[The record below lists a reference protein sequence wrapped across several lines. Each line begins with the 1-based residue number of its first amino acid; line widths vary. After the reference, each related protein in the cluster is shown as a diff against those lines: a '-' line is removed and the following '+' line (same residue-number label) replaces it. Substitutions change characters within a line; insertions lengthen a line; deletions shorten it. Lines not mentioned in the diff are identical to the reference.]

1 MSMKKVAGIT
11 ALFTAMA
18 FVNSA
23 NDLTIIGDNNV
34 CYAKVVRRV
43 TRNVVIQKKSQPA
56 DNAQSTPKFGTSY
69 TETEPS
75 HREIGDTP
83 DSDFE
88 VWKEKQENTKLKE
101 NKDLKIDVVPVDGID
116 YRLGETTVQIEQY
129 MKANPRSGF
138 SVVTALNNY
147 GKYNEYLNNS
157 YKTYVFKTKNFNAPI
172 VEPITVDG
180 NLIIEESMYI
190 ALQSENYEL
199 TVNGNLIICGNGSI
213 KCCMEKAN
221 ATGLNTVR
229 VEGNIIF
236 DGNTHKM
243 SFTEQSY
250 GFTMP
255 ANYARSTQKLNF
267 SSSGT
272 WYAVN
277 GKSDD
282 YYNLKQVSKTQTKY
296 LTDVPKPEVPS
307 VFDKKGN
314 GDVNGDGVVNDADV
328 ELLRK
333 YLTDIV
339 GDSAIN
345 KKNADLNGDG
355 KVTLTDLSQLKTMV
369 EESKIKSP
377 LIELT
382 DAEINTKYSQYKKY
396 LTQAKTYYVQGTD
409 WTSLIDSNGSIVI
422 DGNVILD
429 KQLKSIDRL
438 ANKIE
443 IQGSLIFIKNAG
455 GRLTVTNGSGWNY
468 LHKILGNLYYNPDK
482 NVINDSYRGPN
493 LYVDVYGD
501 IYVMSNPYS
510 RLSERKKYGDESLII
525 RYKGDRVR
533 RNVYFAPDAYMHI
546 SGING
551 PQYIN
556 FLSNMQCSDS
566 YTSIY
571 YWDDI
576 VWGNYYSDDRYF
588 KNEDNQYI
596 KIIFTK
602 FIENDFSRIDGVQAN
617 LISSKYKGRISA
629 LTTLLLQDE
638 SSAIEKLPFLKVE
651 RANNNKKVSVVDIN
665 GKELYYVK
673 ISQNANTSWKGY
685 FGIAGK
691 EYQFD
696 ILMINGY
703 RNFKEKLAAILKNPS
718 ISPKENSG
726 YSAIIRS
733 IFECGVDYGLTTFG
747 SYGSFVFKNKVIVN
761 KYGEKYSVYPMTE
774 CLNIASPYVNYIYMK
789 GQRPYDYGIKSPE
802 PNPSQDT
809 ILSPEDL
816 QAKLEAQENDLHEII
831 VNAIGNE
838 YVNKQSTYEM
848 EGLEELKK
856 NINLTNNVK
865 LDDDIYMAFLEPL
878 KKKIS
883 DTIIKKYDSKV
894 GINFVSDIS
903 NMLYTGLEKV
913 KDRKV
918 TSGGKVYTL
927 KYDMSWSVHGILV
940 ASATLYDYKN
950 SEVTHMTL
958 TNLDTEEGAK
968 NLAQYATGL
977 AILNKEVEEKA
988 VYEVMKE
995 VFKDIIKDS
1004 KTATKIAKTLK
1015 FGQELTSAMLQDEA
1029 AKKFAADR
1037 GGAVQELINN
1047 KGQGWIINTAR
1058 NCVRGIV
1065 EKYVPNGKNIVKAVD
1080 QIDKINKTITK
1091 YSNIYKTYN
1100 SYNSKTSADELKKA
1114 ELEFNSYSEALS
1126 KIFSA
1131 IR

>member
-11 ALFTAMA
+11 ALVTAMA

-23 NDLTIIGDNNV
+23 NDLTIVGDNNV

-69 TETEPS
+69 TETEPA

-101 NKDLKIDVVPVDGID
+101 NEDLKIDVIPVDGID

-138 SVVTALNNY
+138 SVVTALNDY
-147 GKYNEYLNNS
+147 EKYNEYLNNN
-157 YKTYVFKTKNFNAPI
+157 YKTYAFKSENFNTPI
-172 VEPITVDG
+172 VEPIAVDG

-190 ALQSENYEL
+190 ALQSDNYEL
-199 TVNGNLIICGNGSI
+199 TVKGNLIICGNGSI

-229 VEGNIIF
+229 VEGNIVF

-243 SFTEQSY
+243 SFAEQSY

-267 SSSGT
+267 SSAGT
-272 WYAVN
+272 WYAMN

-296 LTDVPKPEVPS
+296 LTDVPKPDVPS

-345 KKNADLNGDG
+345 KTNSDINGDG
-355 KVTLTDLSQLKTMV
+355 KVTLTDLSQLKTMI
-369 EESKIKSP
+369 EESKVKSP

-382 DAEINTKYSQYKKY
+382 DAEINAKYSQYKKY
-396 LTQAKTYYVQGTD
+396 LTHHKTYYIQNTD
-409 WTSLIDSNGSIVI
+409 LTGLSNSCGEIRI
-422 DGNVILD
+422 LGNLILD
-429 KQLKSIDRL
+429 KQLKRLNTSNYAINIEGSLVFLGKAAANGIANIYGTFCYSPEKVSISNDYIGPNLDVNVYGDVYINSNPYNKLADRDKYGVE
-438 ANKIE
+438 KIE
-443 IQGSLIFIKNAG
+443 IKRNDTLSYGIYFAPNAYMELEDLSCIKNAFIPYSIN
-455 GRLTVTNGSGWNY
+455 RPINASP
-468 LHKILGNLYYNPDK
+468 LYFYDSSMT
-482 NVINDSYRGPN
+482 DSYVSGEN
-493 LYVDVYGD
+493 LFRDGD
-501 IYVMSNPYS
+501 LKYISIKYNDFP
-510 RLSERKKYGDESLII
+510 KYG
-525 RYKGDRVR
+525 
-533 RNVYFAPDAYMHI
+533 FMH
-546 SGING
+546 G
-551 PQYIN
+551 YRDY
-556 FLSNMQCSDS
+556 LL
-566 YTSIY
+566 
-571 YWDDI
+571 
-576 VWGNYYSDDRYF
+576 
-588 KNEDNQYI
+588 E
-596 KIIFTK
+596 
-602 FIENDFSRIDGVQAN
+602 
-617 LISSKYKGRISA
+617 SKYKGRIKA
-629 LTTLLLQDE
+629 IVALLLNNNT
-638 SSAIEKLPFLKVE
+638 SRLEKLPFIKIE
-651 RANNNKKVSVVDIN
+651 RAGTYRQATIYDSDGGIHF
-665 GKELYYVK
+665 YVK
-673 ISQNANTSWKGY
+673 INKNNGVY
-685 FGIAGK
+685 RGVFNHYGK
-691 EYQFD
+691 EYSFD
-696 ILMINGY
+696 VILSNEYSDFSKRLSDALNGASD
-703 RNFKEKLAAILKNPS
+703 NLGAK
-718 ISPKENSG
+718 SG
-726 YSAIIRS
+726 YKAIIRS
-733 IFECGVDYGLTTFG
+733 VFESGFDYYLYEHG
-747 SYGSFVFKNKVIVN
+747 SSREFACQKRTSVN
-761 KYGEKYSVYPMTE
+761 NYGEKYYTYPIVD
-774 CLNIASPYVNYIYMK
+774 CLNIAGPYVDFIFMK

-809 ILSPEDL
+809 VLSPEEL
-816 QAKLEAQENDLHEII
+816 QAKLEAQEKDLYEII

-856 NINLTNNVK
+856 NIKLTNNVK
-865 LDDDIYMAFLEPL
+865 LDDDMYMAFLEPL
-878 KKKIS
+878 KNKIS

-894 GINFVSDIS
+894 GINFVFDIS

-977 AILNKEVEEKA
+977 AILNKDVEENA
-988 VYEVMKE
+988 TYEVMKE
-995 VFKDIIKDS
+995 VFKEITNDR
-1004 KTATKIAKTLK
+1004 KTASKLAKTLK
-1015 FGQELTSAMLQDEA
+1015 FGQEITNAMLTDEA
-1029 AKKFAADR
+1029 AKNFAEDR
-1037 GGAVQELINN
+1037 GGELKDLIDK
-1047 KGQGWIINTAR
+1047 KGQGFLINTAR

-1114 ELEFNSYSEALS
+1114 ELEFNSYSEVLS

>member
-1 MSMKKVAGIT
+1 MSIKRAAGIT
-11 ALFTAMA
+11 ALITAMA

-23 NDLTIIGDNNV
+23 NDLTIVGDNNV

-43 TRNVVIQKKSQPA
+43 TRNVVIQKKPQLA
-56 DNAQSTPKFGTSY
+56 DNAQSTPKFDTSY

-75 HREIGDTP
+75 HTETGDTP
-83 DSDFE
+83 ESETVRVDKTTD
-88 VWKEKQENTKLKE
+88 NNNLKK
-101 NKDLKIDVVPVDGID
+101 NQDLSLVTVPANGVDD
-116 YRLGETTVQIEQY
+116 RLGDTTVQIEQY
-129 MKANPRSGF
+129 MKANPQSGF
-138 SVVTALNNY
+138 SVISALTDYDQY
-147 GKYNEYLNNS
+147 GEYLNNN
-157 YKTYVFKTKNFNAPI
+157 YKTYVFKTNNFNAPI
-172 VEPITVDG
+172 TEPITVNG

-190 ALQSENYEL
+190 ALQSDRYEL
-199 TVNGNLIICGNGSI
+199 TVKGNLIICGNGSV
-213 KCCMEKAN
+213 KCCMGKAN
-221 ATGLNTVR
+221 ATGLNTVY
-229 VEGNIIF
+229 VEGNIVF

-243 SFTEQSY
+243 SFAEQSY
-250 GFTMP
+250 GFAMP

-267 SSSGT
+267 ASSGT

-296 LTDVPKPEVPS
+296 LTDVPKPDVPS

-328 ELLRK
+328 ELVRK

-339 GDSAIN
+339 GENAID

-369 EESKIKSP
+369 EESKVKSP

-382 DAEINTKYSQYKKY
+382 DAEINAKYSQYKKY
-396 LTQAKTYYVQGTD
+396 LTHHKTYYIQNTD
-409 WTSLIDSNGSIVI
+409 LTGLSNSCGEIRI
-422 DGNVILD
+422 PGNLILD
-429 KQLKSIDRL
+429 KQLKRLNTSNYAINIEGSLVFLGKAAANGIANIYGTFCYSPEKVSISNDYIGPNLDANVYGDVYINSNPYNRL
-438 ANKIE
+438 ADRDKYGVEKIE
-443 IQGSLIFIKNAG
+443 IRRNDTLGYGIYFAPNAYMELEDLSCIKNAF
-455 GRLTVTNGSGWNY
+455 
-468 LHKILGNLYYNPDK
+468 I
-482 NVINDSYRGPN
+482 
-493 LYVDVYGD
+493 
-501 IYVMSNPYS
+501 PYS
-510 RLSERKKYGDESLII
+510 INRPINASPLYFYDSSMTDNYVSGENLFRDSDLKYISIKYNDFPKYG
-525 RYKGDRVR
+525 
-533 RNVYFAPDAYMHI
+533 FMH
-546 SGING
+546 G
-551 PQYIN
+551 Y
-556 FLSNMQCSDS
+556 
-566 YTSIY
+566 
-571 YWDDI
+571 
-576 VWGNYYSDDRYF
+576 R
-588 KNEDNQYI
+588 DNLL
-596 KIIFTK
+596 
-602 FIENDFSRIDGVQAN
+602 E
-617 LISSKYKGRISA
+617 SKYKGRIKA
-629 LTTLLLQDE
+629 IVALLLNNNT
-638 SSAIEKLPFLKVE
+638 SRLEKLPFIKIE
-651 RANNNKKVSVVDIN
+651 RAGIYRQATIYDSDGEIHF
-665 GKELYYVK
+665 YVK
-673 ISQNANTSWKGY
+673 INKNNGVY
-685 FGIAGK
+685 RGVFNHYGK
-691 EYQFD
+691 EYSFD
-696 ILMINGY
+696 VILSNGY
-703 RNFKEKLAAILKNPS
+703 SDFSKRLSDALNGASDNLGAK
-718 ISPKENSG
+718 SG
-726 YSAIIRS
+726 YKAIIRS
-733 IFECGVDYGLTTFG
+733 VFESGFDYYLYTHG
-747 SYGSFVFKNKVIVN
+747 SSRGFACQARTSVN
-761 KYGEKYSVYPMTE
+761 NYGEKYYTYPIVD
-774 CLNIASPYVNYIYMK
+774 CLNIAGPYVDFIFMK

-816 QAKLEAQENDLHEII
+816 QAKLEAQEKDLYEII

-894 GINFVSDIS
+894 GINFVFDIS

-927 KYDMSWSVHGILV
+927 KYDMSWSVNGILA

-1100 SYNSKTSADELKKA
+1100 SYNSKTPADELKKA
-1114 ELEFNSYSEALS
+1114 ELEFNSYSDALS

>member
-1 MSMKKVAGIT
+1 MSIKKVAGIT
-11 ALFTAMA
+11 ALITAMA

-23 NDLTIIGDNNV
+23 NDLTIVGDNNV

-43 TRNVVIQKKSQPA
+43 TRNVVIQKKPQLA
-56 DNAQSTPKFGTSY
+56 DNAQSTPKFDTSY

-75 HREIGDTP
+75 HTEKGDTP
-83 DSDFE
+83 DSETVRVD
-88 VWKEKQENTKLKE
+88 KITDNKNLKK
-101 NKDLKIDVVPVDGID
+101 NQDLSLVTVPANGVDN
-116 YRLGETTVQIEQY
+116 RLGDTTVQIEQY
-129 MKANPRSGF
+129 MKANPQSGF
-138 SVVTALNNY
+138 NVISALTDYDQY
-147 GKYNEYLNNS
+147 GEYLNNN
-157 YKTYVFKTKNFNAPI
+157 YKTYVFKINNFNAPI
-172 VEPITVDG
+172 TEPITVNG
-180 NLIIEESMYI
+180 NLIIEEGMYI
-190 ALQSENYEL
+190 ALQSDSYEL
-199 TVNGNLIICGNGSI
+199 TVNGNLIIRGNGSI

-221 ATGLNTVR
+221 ATGLNTVQ
-229 VEGNIIF
+229 VNGNIIF

-243 SFTEQSY
+243 SFAEQSY
-250 GFTMP
+250 GFAMP

-267 SSSGT
+267 ASSGT

-296 LTDVPKPEVPS
+296 LTDVPKPDVPS

-339 GDSAIN
+339 GENAID

-369 EESKIKSP
+369 EESKVKSP
-377 LIELT
+377 LIILT
-382 DAEINTKYSQYKKY
+382 NEEINTKYSQYKKY
-396 LTQAKTYYVQGTD
+396 LMKSKTYYVQGTD
-409 WTSLIDSNGSIVI
+409 WTNLIDSNGGIVI

-438 ANKIE
+438 VNKIE

-455 GRLTVTNGSGWNY
+455 GKLTVPDGKGGNY
-468 LHKILGNLYYNPDK
+468 IHTILGNLYYNPNK
-482 NVINDSYRGPN
+482 NVISESYSGSN
-493 LYVDVYGD
+493 FYIEAYGD
-501 IYVMSNPYS
+501 IYIMSNPYS
-510 RLSERKKYGDESLII
+510 SLSERKKYGEESLII
-525 RYKGDRVR
+525 RYKGDGVR
-533 RNVYFAPDAYMHI
+533 RNVYFAPDTYMTI
-546 SGING
+546 IGING

-556 FLSNMQCSDS
+556 FLSNIQCPDS
-566 YTSIY
+566 GYIG
-571 YWDDI
+571 YWNDI
-576 VWGNYYSDDRYF
+576 VWRNYYSDERYF
-588 KNEDNQYI
+588 RNEDNQYI
-596 KIIFTK
+596 KIIFNN
-602 FIENDFSRIDGVQAN
+602 FIDTDFSRIDGVPSN
-617 LISSKYKGRISA
+617 LLISKYKGRISA
-629 LTTLLLQDE
+629 LTTLLLQDG
-638 SSAIEKLPFLKVE
+638 SSAIEKLPFLKIE
-651 RANNNKKVSVVDIN
+651 RSNYRKASIIDAN
-665 GKELYYVK
+665 GKEHYYVK

-696 ILMINGY
+696 ILISNGY
-703 RNFKEKLAAILKNPS
+703 RDFKEKLATILKNPN
-718 ISPKENSG
+718 ISQKEDSG

-733 IFECGVDYGLTTFG
+733 IFESGFDYCLSTFG
-747 SYGSFVFKNKVIVN
+747 SYDSFAFRYNVVMNR
-761 KYGEKYSVYPMTE
+761 YGEKYRIYPMTE
-774 CLNIASPYVNYIYMK
+774 CLNIASPYVNHIFMK

-816 QAKLEAQENDLHEII
+816 QAKLEAHKKDLYEII

-838 YVNKQSTYEM
+838 YGNKQSTYEM

-856 NINLTNNVK
+856 NIKLTKNVK

-878 KKKIS
+878 KNKIS

-894 GINFVSDIS
+894 GINFVFDIS
-903 NMLYTGLEKV
+903 NILYTGLEKV

-950 SEVTHMTL
+950 SEVTKMTL

-977 AILNKEVEEKA
+977 AILNKEVEENA
-988 VYEVMKE
+988 IYEVMKE
-995 VFKDIIKDS
+995 VFKEITNDRNTAS
-1004 KTATKIAKTLK
+1004 KLTKTLK
-1015 FGQELTSAMLQDEA
+1015 FGQEITSAMLTDEA
-1029 AKKFAADR
+1029 AKNFAKDR
-1037 GGAVQELINN
+1037 GEALKELIDK
-1047 KGQGWIINTAR
+1047 KGQGHIFNTAR

-1100 SYNSKTSADELKKA
+1100 SYNSKTSADELKKM
-1114 ELEFNSYSEALS
+1114 ELELNSYSEALS
-1126 KIFSA
+1126 KILSA

>member
-1 MSMKKVAGIT
+1 MSIKKVAGIT
-11 ALFTAMA
+11 ALITAMA

-23 NDLTIIGDNNV
+23 NDLTIVGDNNV

-43 TRNVVIQKKSQPA
+43 TRNVVIQKKPQLA
-56 DNAQSTPKFGTSY
+56 DNAQSTPKFDTSY

-75 HREIGDTP
+75 HTEKGDTP
-83 DSDFE
+83 DSETVRVD
-88 VWKEKQENTKLKE
+88 KITDNKNLKK
-101 NKDLKIDVVPVDGID
+101 NQDLSLVTVPANGVDN
-116 YRLGETTVQIEQY
+116 RLGDTTVQIEQY
-129 MKANPRSGF
+129 MKANPQSGF
-138 SVVTALNNY
+138 NVISALTDYDQY
-147 GKYNEYLNNS
+147 GEYLNNN
-157 YKTYVFKTKNFNAPI
+157 YKTYVFKINNFNAPI
-172 VEPITVDG
+172 TEPITVNG
-180 NLIIEESMYI
+180 NLIIEEGMYI
-190 ALQSENYEL
+190 ALQSDSYEL
-199 TVNGNLIICGNGSI
+199 TVNGNLIIRGNGSI

-221 ATGLNTVR
+221 ATGLNTVQ
-229 VEGNIIF
+229 VNGNIIF

-243 SFTEQSY
+243 SFAEQSY
-250 GFTMP
+250 GFAMP

-267 SSSGT
+267 ASSGT

-296 LTDVPKPEVPS
+296 LTDVPKPDVPS

-339 GDSAIN
+339 GENAID

-369 EESKIKSP
+369 EESKVKSP
-377 LIELT
+377 LIILT
-382 DAEINTKYSQYKKY
+382 NEEINTKYSQYKKY
-396 LTQAKTYYVQGTD
+396 LMKSKTYYVQGTD
-409 WTSLIDSNGSIVI
+409 WTNLIDSNGGIVI

-438 ANKIE
+438 VNKIE

-455 GRLTVTNGSGWNY
+455 GKLTVPDGKGGNY
-468 LHKILGNLYYNPDK
+468 IHTILGNLYYNPNK
-482 NVINDSYRGPN
+482 NVISESYSGSN
-493 LYVDVYGD
+493 FYIEAYGD
-501 IYVMSNPYS
+501 IYIMSNPYS
-510 RLSERKKYGDESLII
+510 SLSERKKYGEESLII
-525 RYKGDRVR
+525 RYKGDGVR
-533 RNVYFAPDAYMHI
+533 RNVYFAPDTYMTI
-546 SGING
+546 IGING

-556 FLSNMQCSDS
+556 FLSNIQCPDS
-566 YTSIY
+566 GYIG
-571 YWDDI
+571 YWNDI
-576 VWGNYYSDDRYF
+576 VWRNYYSDKRYF
-588 KNEDNQYI
+588 RNEDNQYI
-596 KIIFTK
+596 KIIFNN
-602 FIENDFSRIDGVQAN
+602 FIDTDFSRIDGVPSN
-617 LISSKYKGRISA
+617 LLISKYKGRISA
-629 LTTLLLQDE
+629 LTTLLLQDG
-638 SSAIEKLPFLKVE
+638 SSAIEKLPFLKIE
-651 RANNNKKVSVVDIN
+651 RSNYRKASIIDAN
-665 GKELYYVK
+665 GKEHYYVK

-696 ILMINGY
+696 ILISNGY
-703 RNFKEKLAAILKNPS
+703 RDFKEKLATILKNPN
-718 ISPKENSG
+718 ISQKEDSG

-733 IFECGVDYGLTTFG
+733 IFESGFDYCLSTFG
-747 SYGSFVFKNKVIVN
+747 SYDSFAFRYNVVMNR
-761 KYGEKYSVYPMTE
+761 YGEKYRIYPMTE
-774 CLNIASPYVNYIYMK
+774 CLNIASPYVNHIFMK

-816 QAKLEAQENDLHEII
+816 QAKLEAHKKDLYEII

-838 YVNKQSTYEM
+838 YGNKQSTYEM

-856 NINLTNNVK
+856 NIKLTKNVK

-878 KKKIS
+878 KNKIS

-903 NMLYTGLEKV
+903 NILYTGLEKV

-950 SEVTHMTL
+950 SEVTKMTL

-977 AILNKEVEEKA
+977 AILNKEVEENA
-988 VYEVMKE
+988 IYEVMKE
-995 VFKDIIKDS
+995 VFKEITNDRNTAS
-1004 KTATKIAKTLK
+1004 KLTKTLK
-1015 FGQELTSAMLQDEA
+1015 FGQEITSAMLTDEA
-1029 AKKFAADR
+1029 AKNFAKDR
-1037 GGAVQELINN
+1037 GEALKELIDK
-1047 KGQGWIINTAR
+1047 KGQGHIFNTAR

-1100 SYNSKTSADELKKA
+1100 SYNSKTSADELKKM

-1126 KIFSA
+1126 KILSA

>member
-1 MSMKKVAGIT
+1 MKRVAGIT
-11 ALFTAMA
+11 ALITAMA

-23 NDLTIIGDNNV
+23 NDLTIVGDNNV

-43 TRNVVIQKKSQPA
+43 TRNVVIQKKPQLA
-56 DNAQSTPKFGTSY
+56 DNAQSTPKFDTSY
-69 TETEPS
+69 TETEPN
-75 HREIGDTP
+75 HTETCDIP
-83 DSDFE
+83 DSETVRVD
-88 VWKEKQENTKLKE
+88 KTTDNKNLKK
-101 NKDLKIDVVPVDGID
+101 NQDLSLVTVPANGVDN
-116 YRLGETTVQIEQY
+116 RLGDTTVQIEQY
-129 MKANPRSGF
+129 MKANPQSGF
-138 SVVTALNNY
+138 SVISALTDYDQY
-147 GKYNEYLNNS
+147 GEYLNNN
-157 YKTYVFKTKNFNAPI
+157 YKTYVFKTNNFNAPI
-172 VEPITVDG
+172 TEPITVNG
-180 NLIIEESMYI
+180 NLIIEEGMYI
-190 ALQSENYEL
+190 ALQSDSYEL
-199 TVNGNLIICGNGSI
+199 TVNGNLIIRGNGSI

-221 ATGLNTVR
+221 ATGLNTVQ
-229 VEGNIIF
+229 VKGNIIF

-243 SFTEQSY
+243 SFAEQSY
-250 GFTMP
+250 GFAMP

-267 SSSGT
+267 ASSGT

-296 LTDVPKPEVPS
+296 LTDVPKPDVPS

-314 GDVNGDGVVNDADV
+314 GDVNGDSVVNDADV
-328 ELLRK
+328 EMLRK

-339 GDSAIN
+339 GENAID

-369 EESKIKSP
+369 EESKVKSP
-377 LIELT
+377 LIILT
-382 DAEINTKYSQYKKY
+382 NEEINTKYSQYKKY
-396 LTQAKTYYVQGTD
+396 LTKSKTYYVQGTD
-409 WTSLIDSNGSIVI
+409 WTSLIDSNGGIVI

-455 GRLTVTNGSGWNY
+455 GRLTVPNGKGGNY
-468 LHKILGNLYYNPDK
+468 IHTILGNLYYNPNK
-482 NVINDSYRGPN
+482 NVISESYSGSN
-493 LYVDVYGD
+493 FYIEAYGD
-501 IYVMSNPYS
+501 IYIMSNPYS
-510 RLSERKKYGDESLII
+510 SLSERKKYGEESLII
-525 RYKGDRVR
+525 RYKGDGVR
-533 RNVYFAPDAYMHI
+533 RNVYFAPDTYMTI
-546 SGING
+546 IGING

-556 FLSNMQCSDS
+556 FLSNIQCPDS
-566 YTSIY
+566 GYIG
-571 YWDDI
+571 YWNDI
-576 VWGNYYSDDRYF
+576 VWRNYYSDERYF
-588 KNEDNQYI
+588 RNEDNQYI
-596 KIIFTK
+596 KIIFNN
-602 FIENDFSRIDGVQAN
+602 FIDTDFSRIDGVPSN
-617 LISSKYKGRISA
+617 LLISKYKGRISA
-629 LTTLLLQDE
+629 LTTLLLQDG
-638 SSAIEKLPFLKVE
+638 SSAIEKLPFLKIE
-651 RANNNKKVSVVDIN
+651 RSNYRKASIIDAN
-665 GKELYYVK
+665 GKEHYYVK

-696 ILMINGY
+696 ILISNGY
-703 RNFKEKLAAILKNPS
+703 RDFKEKLATILKNPN
-718 ISPKENSG
+718 ISQKEDSG

-733 IFECGVDYGLTTFG
+733 IFESGFDYCLSTFG
-747 SYGSFVFKNKVIVN
+747 SYDSFAFRYNVVMNR
-761 KYGEKYSVYPMTE
+761 YGEKYRIYPMTE
-774 CLNIASPYVNYIYMK
+774 CLNIASPYVNHIFMK

-809 ILSPEDL
+809 ILHPEDL
-816 QAKLEAQENDLHEII
+816 QAKLEAHEKDLYEII

-838 YVNKQSTYEM
+838 YGNKQSTYEM

-856 NINLTNNVK
+856 NIKLSRNVK

-878 KKKIS
+878 KNKIS

-903 NMLYTGLEKV
+903 NMLYTGLEKI

-950 SEVTHMTL
+950 SEVTKMIL

-968 NLAQYATGL
+968 NLAKYATGL
-977 AILNKEVEEKA
+977 AILNKEVEENA
-988 VYEVMKE
+988 TYEVMKE
-995 VFKDIIKDS
+995 VFKEITNDR
-1004 KTATKIAKTLK
+1004 KTASKLAKTLK
-1015 FGQELTSAMLQDEA
+1015 FGQEITNAMLTDEA
-1029 AKKFAADR
+1029 AKNFAEDR
-1037 GGAVQELINN
+1037 GGALKELIDK
-1047 KGQGWIINTAR
+1047 KGHNTAQ

-1091 YSNIYKTYN
+1091 YSNIYKNYN
-1100 SYNSKTSADELKKA
+1100 AYNSKTSADELKKM

-1126 KIFSA
+1126 KILSA

>member
-1 MSMKKVAGIT
+1 MSMKRVAGIT
-11 ALFTAMA
+11 ALITAMA

-23 NDLTIIGDNNV
+23 NDLTIVGDNNV

-43 TRNVVIQKKSQPA
+43 TRNVVIQKKPQLA
-56 DNAQSTPKFGTSY
+56 DNAQSTPKFDTSY
-69 TETEPS
+69 TETEPN
-75 HREIGDTP
+75 HTETCDIP
-83 DSDFE
+83 DSETVRVD
-88 VWKEKQENTKLKE
+88 KTTDNKNLKK
-101 NKDLKIDVVPVDGID
+101 NQDLSLVTVPANGVDN
-116 YRLGETTVQIEQY
+116 RLGDTTVQIEQY
-129 MKANPRSGF
+129 MKANPQSGF
-138 SVVTALNNY
+138 SVISALTDYDQY
-147 GKYNEYLNNS
+147 GEYLNNN
-157 YKTYVFKTKNFNAPI
+157 YKTYVFKTNNFNAPI
-172 VEPITVDG
+172 TEPITVNG
-180 NLIIEESMYI
+180 NLIIEEGMYI
-190 ALQSENYEL
+190 ALQSDSYEL
-199 TVNGNLIICGNGSI
+199 TVNGNLIIRGNGSI

-221 ATGLNTVR
+221 ATGLNTVQ
-229 VEGNIIF
+229 VKGNIIF

-243 SFTEQSY
+243 SFAEQSY
-250 GFTMP
+250 GFAMP

-267 SSSGT
+267 VSSGT

-296 LTDVPKPEVPS
+296 LTDVPKPDVPS

-314 GDVNGDGVVNDADV
+314 GDVNGDSVVNDADV
-328 ELLRK
+328 EMLRK

-339 GDSAIN
+339 GENAID

-369 EESKIKSP
+369 EESKVKSP
-377 LIELT
+377 LIILT
-382 DAEINTKYSQYKKY
+382 NEEINTKYSQYKKY
-396 LTQAKTYYVQGTD
+396 LTKSKTYYVQGTD
-409 WTSLIDSNGSIVI
+409 WTSLIDSNGGIVI

-455 GRLTVTNGSGWNY
+455 GRLTVPNGKGGNY
-468 LHKILGNLYYNPDK
+468 IHTILGNLYYNPNK
-482 NVINDSYRGPN
+482 NVISESYSGSN
-493 LYVDVYGD
+493 FYIEAYGD
-501 IYVMSNPYS
+501 IYIMSNPYS
-510 RLSERKKYGDESLII
+510 SLSERKKYGEESLII
-525 RYKGDRVR
+525 RYKGDGVR
-533 RNVYFAPDAYMHI
+533 RNVYFAPDTYMTI
-546 SGING
+546 IGING

-556 FLSNMQCSDS
+556 FLSNIQCPDS
-566 YTSIY
+566 GYIG
-571 YWDDI
+571 YWNDI
-576 VWGNYYSDDRYF
+576 VWRNYYSDERYF
-588 KNEDNQYI
+588 RNEDNQYI
-596 KIIFTK
+596 KIIFNN
-602 FIENDFSRIDGVQAN
+602 FIDTDFSRIDGVPSN
-617 LISSKYKGRISA
+617 LLISKYKGRISA
-629 LTTLLLQDE
+629 LTTLLLQDG
-638 SSAIEKLPFLKVE
+638 SSAIEKLPFLKIE
-651 RANNNKKVSVVDIN
+651 RSNYRKASIIDAN
-665 GKELYYVK
+665 GKEHYYVK

-696 ILMINGY
+696 ILISNGY
-703 RNFKEKLAAILKNPS
+703 RDFKEKLATILKNPN
-718 ISPKENSG
+718 ISQKEDSG

-733 IFECGVDYGLTTFG
+733 IFESGFDYCLSTFG
-747 SYGSFVFKNKVIVN
+747 SYDSFAFRYNVVMNR
-761 KYGEKYSVYPMTE
+761 YGEKYRIYPMTE
-774 CLNIASPYVNYIYMK
+774 CLNIASPYVNHIFMK

-809 ILSPEDL
+809 ILHPEDL
-816 QAKLEAQENDLHEII
+816 QAKLEAHEKDLYEII

-838 YVNKQSTYEM
+838 YGNKQSTYEM

-856 NINLTNNVK
+856 NIKLSRNVK

-878 KKKIS
+878 KNKIS

-903 NMLYTGLEKV
+903 NMLYTGLEKI

-950 SEVTHMTL
+950 SEVTKMIL

-968 NLAQYATGL
+968 NLAKYATGL
-977 AILNKEVEEKA
+977 AILNKEVEENA
-988 VYEVMKE
+988 TYEVMKE
-995 VFKDIIKDS
+995 VFKEITNDR
-1004 KTATKIAKTLK
+1004 KTASKLAKTLK
-1015 FGQELTSAMLQDEA
+1015 FGQEITNAMLTDEA
-1029 AKKFAADR
+1029 AKNFAEDR
-1037 GGAVQELINN
+1037 GGALKELIDK
-1047 KGQGWIINTAR
+1047 KGHNTAQ

-1091 YSNIYKTYN
+1091 YSNIYKNYN
-1100 SYNSKTSADELKKA
+1100 AYNSKTSADELKKM

-1126 KIFSA
+1126 KILSA

>member
-1 MSMKKVAGIT
+1 MSMKRVAGIT
-11 ALFTAMA
+11 ALITAMA

-23 NDLTIIGDNNV
+23 NDLTIVGDNNV

-43 TRNVVIQKKSQPA
+43 TRNVVIQKKPQLA
-56 DNAQSTPKFGTSY
+56 DNAQSTPKFDTSY
-69 TETEPS
+69 TETEPN
-75 HREIGDTP
+75 HTETCDIP
-83 DSDFE
+83 DSETVRVD
-88 VWKEKQENTKLKE
+88 KTTDNKNLKK
-101 NKDLKIDVVPVDGID
+101 NQDLSLVTVPANGVDN
-116 YRLGETTVQIEQY
+116 RLGDTTVQIEQY
-129 MKANPRSGF
+129 MKANPQSGF
-138 SVVTALNNY
+138 SVISALTDYDQY
-147 GKYNEYLNNS
+147 GEYLNNN
-157 YKTYVFKTKNFNAPI
+157 YKTYVFKTNNFNAPI
-172 VEPITVDG
+172 TEPITVNG
-180 NLIIEESMYI
+180 NLIIEEGMYI
-190 ALQSENYEL
+190 ALQSDSYEL
-199 TVNGNLIICGNGSI
+199 TVNGNLIIRGNGSI

-221 ATGLNTVR
+221 ATGLNTVQ
-229 VEGNIIF
+229 VKGNIIF

-243 SFTEQSY
+243 SFAEQSY
-250 GFTMP
+250 GFAMP

-267 SSSGT
+267 ASSGT

-296 LTDVPKPEVPS
+296 LTDVPKPDVPS

-314 GDVNGDGVVNDADV
+314 GDVNGDSVVNDADV
-328 ELLRK
+328 EMLRK

-339 GDSAIN
+339 GENAID

-369 EESKIKSP
+369 EESKVKSP
-377 LIELT
+377 LIILT
-382 DAEINTKYSQYKKY
+382 NEEINTKYSQYKKY
-396 LTQAKTYYVQGTD
+396 LTKSKTYYVQGTD
-409 WTSLIDSNGSIVI
+409 WTSLIDSNGGIVI

-455 GRLTVTNGSGWNY
+455 GRLTVPNGKGGNY
-468 LHKILGNLYYNPDK
+468 IHTILGNLYYNPNK
-482 NVINDSYRGPN
+482 NVISESYSGSN
-493 LYVDVYGD
+493 FYIEAYGD
-501 IYVMSNPYS
+501 IYIMSNPYS
-510 RLSERKKYGDESLII
+510 SLSERKKYGEESLII
-525 RYKGDRVR
+525 RYKGDGVR
-533 RNVYFAPDAYMHI
+533 RNVYFAPDTYMTI
-546 SGING
+546 IGING

-556 FLSNMQCSDS
+556 FLSNIQCPDS
-566 YTSIY
+566 GYIG
-571 YWDDI
+571 YWNDI
-576 VWGNYYSDDRYF
+576 VWRNYYSDERYF
-588 KNEDNQYI
+588 RNEDNQYI
-596 KIIFTK
+596 KIIFNN
-602 FIENDFSRIDGVQAN
+602 FIDTDFSRIDGVPSN
-617 LISSKYKGRISA
+617 LLISKYKGRISA
-629 LTTLLLQDE
+629 LTTLLLQDG
-638 SSAIEKLPFLKVE
+638 SSAIEKLPFLKIE
-651 RANNNKKVSVVDIN
+651 RSNYRKASIIDAN
-665 GKELYYVK
+665 GKEHYYVK

-696 ILMINGY
+696 ILISNGY
-703 RNFKEKLAAILKNPS
+703 RDFKEKLATILKNPN
-718 ISPKENSG
+718 ISQKEDSG

-733 IFECGVDYGLTTFG
+733 IFESGFDYCLSTFG
-747 SYGSFVFKNKVIVN
+747 SYDSFAFRYNVVMNR
-761 KYGEKYSVYPMTE
+761 YGEKYRIYPMTE
-774 CLNIASPYVNYIYMK
+774 CLNIASPYVNHIFMK

-809 ILSPEDL
+809 ILHPEDL
-816 QAKLEAQENDLHEII
+816 QAKLEAHEKDLYEII

-838 YVNKQSTYEM
+838 YGNKQSTYEM

-856 NINLTNNVK
+856 NIKLSRNVK

-878 KKKIS
+878 KNKIS

-903 NMLYTGLEKV
+903 NMLYTGLEKI

-950 SEVTHMTL
+950 SEVTKMIL

-968 NLAQYATGL
+968 NLAKYATGL
-977 AILNKEVEEKA
+977 AILNKEVEENA
-988 VYEVMKE
+988 TYEVMKE
-995 VFKDIIKDS
+995 VFKEITNDR
-1004 KTATKIAKTLK
+1004 KTASKLAKTLK
-1015 FGQELTSAMLQDEA
+1015 FGQEITNAMLTDEA
-1029 AKKFAADR
+1029 AKNFAEDR
-1037 GGAVQELINN
+1037 GGALKELIDK
-1047 KGQGWIINTAR
+1047 KGHNTAQ

-1091 YSNIYKTYN
+1091 YSNIYKNYN
-1100 SYNSKTSADELKKA
+1100 AYNSKTSADKLKKM

-1126 KIFSA
+1126 KILSA

>member
-11 ALFTAMA
+11 ALVTAMA

-23 NDLTIIGDNNV
+23 NDLTIVGDNNV

-69 TETEPS
+69 TETEPA

-101 NKDLKIDVVPVDGID
+101 NEDLKIDVVPVEGID
-116 YRLGETTVQIEQY
+116 YRLGETTVPIEQY

-138 SVVTALNNY
+138 SVVTALNDY
-147 GKYNEYLNNS
+147 EKYNEYLNNS
-157 YKTYVFKTKNFNAPI
+157 YKTYVFKTKNFNVPI
-172 VEPITVDG
+172 VEPIAVDG

-190 ALQSENYEL
+190 ALQSDNYEL
-199 TVNGNLIICGNGSI
+199 TIKGNLIICGNGSI

-229 VEGNIIF
+229 VEGNIVF

-243 SFTEQSY
+243 SFAEQSY

-267 SSSGT
+267 ASAGT
-272 WYAVN
+272 WYAMN

-339 GDSAIN
+339 GESAIN
-345 KKNADLNGDG
+345 KKNADLNADG
-355 KVTLTDLSQLKTMV
+355 KVTLTDLSQLKTMI
-369 EESKIKSP
+369 EESKVKSP

-382 DAEINTKYSQYKKY
+382 DAEINAKYSQYKKY

-409 WTSLIDSNGSIVI
+409 WTSLIDSNGDIVI

-443 IQGSLIFIKNAG
+443 IQGSLIFIKKAG
-455 GRLTVTNGSGWNY
+455 GRLTVPNGRGWNY
-468 LHKILGNLYYNPDK
+468 LHRILGTLYYNPDK

-501 IYVMSNPYS
+501 IYVMSNPYG

-533 RNVYFAPDAYMHI
+533 KNVYFAPDAYMHI

-556 FLSNMQCSDS
+556 FLSNMQCPDS

-651 RANNNKKVSVVDIN
+651 RANSNKKVSVVDSD

-696 ILMINGY
+696 ILIINGY
-703 RNFKEKLAAILKNPS
+703 RDFKEKLAAILKNPS
-718 ISPKENSG
+718 IFPKEDSG

-747 SYGSFVFKNKVIVN
+747 SYGSFVFRNKVVVN

-774 CLNIASPYVNYIYMK
+774 CLNIASPYVNHIYMK

-816 QAKLEAQENDLHEII
+816 QAKLEAQEKDLYEIM

-838 YVNKQSTYEM
+838 YVNKQYTYEM

-856 NINLTNNVK
+856 NIKLTRNVK

-878 KKKIS
+878 KNKIS

-894 GINFVSDIS
+894 GVNFVFDIS

-918 TSGGKVYTL
+918 TSSGKVYTL
-927 KYDMSWSVHGILV
+927 KYDMSWAAHGILV

-950 SEVTHMTL
+950 SEVTKMTL

-977 AILNKEVEEKA
+977 AILNKEVQENA
-988 VYEVMKE
+988 VYEVTKE
-995 VFKDIIKDS
+995 VFKDIIKDNKVAS
-1004 KTATKIAKTLK
+1004 KLAKTLK
-1015 FGQELTSAMLQDEA
+1015 FGQEITNAMLTDEA
-1029 AKKFAADR
+1029 AKKFAAAR
-1037 GGAVQELINN
+1037 GGALQELVNS
-1047 KGQGWIINTAR
+1047 KGQGWLINTAR
-1058 NCVRGIV
+1058 NCVRGMIA
-1065 EKYVPNGKNIVKAVD
+1065 KYIPNGQNIVKAVD
-1080 QIDKINKTITK
+1080 QVDKINKTVTR
-1091 YSNIYKTYN
+1091 YSNIYKNYN
-1100 SYNSKTSADELKKA
+1100 SYNSKTSADELKKM

-1126 KIFSA
+1126 KILSA

>member
-1 MSMKKVAGIT
+1 MSIKRVAGIT
-11 ALFTAMA
+11 ALITAMA

-23 NDLTIIGDNNV
+23 NDLTIVGDNNV

-43 TRNVVIQKKSQPA
+43 TRNVVIQKKPQLA
-56 DNAQSTPKFGTSY
+56 DNAQSTPKFDTSY

-75 HREIGDTP
+75 HTETGDTP
-83 DSDFE
+83 DSETVRVD
-88 VWKEKQENTKLKE
+88 KTTDNKNLKK
-101 NKDLKIDVVPVDGID
+101 NQDLNLVTVPANGID
-116 YRLGETTVQIEQY
+116 NRLGDTTVQVEQY
-129 MKANPRSGF
+129 MKANPQSGF
-138 SVVTALNNY
+138 SVISALTDY
-147 GKYNEYLNNS
+147 DQYDEYLNNN
-157 YKTYVFKTKNFNAPI
+157 YKTYVFKTNNFTAPI
-172 VEPITVDG
+172 TEPITVNG
-180 NLIIEESMYI
+180 NLIIEEGMYI
-190 ALQSENYEL
+190 ALQSDSYEL
-199 TVNGNLIICGNGSI
+199 TVNGNLIIRGNGSI

-221 ATGLNTVR
+221 ATGLNTVQ
-229 VEGNIIF
+229 VKGNIVF

-243 SFTEQSY
+243 SFAEQSY

-267 SSSGT
+267 ASNGT

-296 LTDVPKPEVPS
+296 FTNIPKPDVPS

-314 GDVNGDGVVNDADV
+314 GDVNGDSVVNDADV

-339 GDSAIN
+339 GENAIN
-345 KKNADLNGDG
+345 KKNSDLNGDG

-396 LTQAKTYYVQGTD
+396 LTHHKTYYIQNTD
-409 WTSLIDSNGSIVI
+409 LTSLSNSYGEIRI
-422 DGNVILD
+422 PGNLILD
-429 KQLKSIDRL
+429 QQLKRLDTSNYAINID
-438 ANKIE
+438 
-443 IQGSLIFIKNAG
+443 GSLIFLGKAAA
-455 GRLTVTNGSGWNY
+455 NGIANIYGTFCYSPEK
-468 LHKILGNLYYNPDK
+468 LS
-482 NVINDSYRGPN
+482 INNDYIGPN
-493 LYVDVYGD
+493 LDANVYGD
-501 IYVMSNPYS
+501 VYINSNPYNKLAD
-510 RLSERKKYGDESLII
+510 RAKYGVEKIEI
-525 RYKGDRVR
+525 R
-533 RNVYFAPDAYMHI
+533 RNDTVSYGIYFAPNAYMELEDLSYI
-546 SGING
+546 KNTLIPYSINR
-551 PQYIN
+551 PIN
-556 FLSNMQCSDS
+556 ASPLYFYDSSMTDS
-566 YTSIY
+566 YVSGENLFRDSDLKYISIKY
-571 YWDDI
+571 
-576 VWGNYYSDDRYF
+576 
-588 KNEDNQYI
+588 
-596 KIIFTK
+596 
-602 FIENDFSRIDGVQAN
+602 NDFPKYGFMHGYRDD
-617 LISSKYKGRISA
+617 LLESKYKGRIKA
-629 LTTLLLQDE
+629 IVALLLNNNT
-638 SSAIEKLPFLKVE
+638 SRLEKLPFIKIE
-651 RANNNKKVSVVDIN
+651 RAEIYRQATIYDSD
-665 GKELYYVK
+665 GKIHFYVK
-673 ISQNANTSWKGY
+673 INKNNGVY
-685 FGIAGK
+685 RGVFNHYGN
-691 EYQFD
+691 EYSFD
-696 ILMINGY
+696 VILSNGY
-703 RNFKEKLAAILKNPS
+703 SDFSKRLSDALNGASDNLGAK
-718 ISPKENSG
+718 SG
-726 YSAIIRS
+726 YKAIIRS
-733 IFECGVDYGLTTFG
+733 VFESGFDYYLYTFG
-747 SYGSFVFKNKVIVN
+747 SSGRFACKTRTSVN
-761 KYGEKYSVYPMTE
+761 NYGEKYYTYPIVD
-774 CLNIASPYVNYIYMK
+774 CLNIAGPYVDFIFMK

-816 QAKLEAQENDLHEII
+816 QAKLDVQEEDLYKII

-838 YVNKQSTYEM
+838 YGNKQAKYEM

-856 NINLTNNVK
+856 NIKLTNNVK

-894 GINFVSDIS
+894 GINFVFDIS

-950 SEVTHMTL
+950 SEVTKMTL

-977 AILNKEVEEKA
+977 AILNKEVEENA
-988 VYEVMKE
+988 IYEVMKE
-995 VFKDIIKDS
+995 VFKEITNDRNTAS
-1004 KTATKIAKTLK
+1004 KLTKTLK
-1015 FGQELTSAMLQDEA
+1015 FGQEITSAMLTDEA
-1029 AKKFAADR
+1029 AKNFAKDR
-1037 GGAVQELINN
+1037 GEALKELIDK
-1047 KGQGWIINTAR
+1047 KGQGHIFNTAR

-1100 SYNSKTSADELKKA
+1100 SYNSKTSADELKKM

>member
-1 MSMKKVAGIT
+1 MSMKRVAGIT
-11 ALFTAMA
+11 ALITAMA

-23 NDLTIIGDNNV
+23 NDLTIVGDNNV

-43 TRNVVIQKKSQPA
+43 TRNVVIQKKPQLA
-56 DNAQSTPKFGTSY
+56 DNAQSTPKFDTSY
-69 TETEPS
+69 TETEPN
-75 HREIGDTP
+75 HTETCDIP
-83 DSDFE
+83 DSETVRVD
-88 VWKEKQENTKLKE
+88 KTTDNKNLKK
-101 NKDLKIDVVPVDGID
+101 NQDLSLVTVPANGVDN
-116 YRLGETTVQIEQY
+116 RLGDTTVQIEQY
-129 MKANPRSGF
+129 MKANPQSGF
-138 SVVTALNNY
+138 SVISALTDYDQY
-147 GKYNEYLNNS
+147 GEYLNNN
-157 YKTYVFKTKNFNAPI
+157 YKTYVFKTNNFNAPI
-172 VEPITVDG
+172 TEPITVNG
-180 NLIIEESMYI
+180 NLIIEEGMYI
-190 ALQSENYEL
+190 ALQSDSYEL
-199 TVNGNLIICGNGSI
+199 TVNGNLIIRGNGSI

-221 ATGLNTVR
+221 ATGLNTVQ
-229 VEGNIIF
+229 VKGNIIF

-243 SFTEQSY
+243 SFAEQSY
-250 GFTMP
+250 GFAMP

-267 SSSGT
+267 ASSGT

-296 LTDVPKPEVPS
+296 LTDVPKPDVPS

-314 GDVNGDGVVNDADV
+314 GDVNGDSVVNDADV
-328 ELLRK
+328 EMLRK

-339 GDSAIN
+339 GENAID

-369 EESKIKSP
+369 EESKVKSP
-377 LIELT
+377 LIILT
-382 DAEINTKYSQYKKY
+382 NEEINTKYSQYKKY
-396 LTQAKTYYVQGTD
+396 LTKSKTYYVQGTD
-409 WTSLIDSNGSIVI
+409 WTSLIDSNGGIVI

-455 GRLTVTNGSGWNY
+455 GRLTVPNGKGGNY
-468 LHKILGNLYYNPDK
+468 IHTILGNLYYNPNK
-482 NVINDSYRGPN
+482 NVISESYSGSN
-493 LYVDVYGD
+493 FYIEAYGD
-501 IYVMSNPYS
+501 IYIMSNPYS
-510 RLSERKKYGDESLII
+510 SLSERKKYGEESLII
-525 RYKGDRVR
+525 RYKGDGVR
-533 RNVYFAPDAYMHI
+533 RNVYFAPDTYMTI
-546 SGING
+546 IGING

-556 FLSNMQCSDS
+556 FLSNIQCPDS
-566 YTSIY
+566 GYIG
-571 YWDDI
+571 YWNDI
-576 VWGNYYSDDRYF
+576 VWRNYYSDERYF
-588 KNEDNQYI
+588 RNEDNQYI
-596 KIIFTK
+596 KIIFNN
-602 FIENDFSRIDGVQAN
+602 FIDTDFSRIDGVPSN
-617 LISSKYKGRISA
+617 LLISKYKGRISA
-629 LTTLLLQDE
+629 LTTLLLQDV
-638 SSAIEKLPFLKVE
+638 SSAIEKLPFLKIE
-651 RANNNKKVSVVDIN
+651 RSNYRKASIIDAN
-665 GKELYYVK
+665 GKEHYYVK

-696 ILMINGY
+696 ILISNGY
-703 RNFKEKLAAILKNPS
+703 RDFKEKLATILKNPN
-718 ISPKENSG
+718 ISQKEDSG

-733 IFECGVDYGLTTFG
+733 IFESGFDYCLSTFG
-747 SYGSFVFKNKVIVN
+747 SYDSFAFRYNVVMNR
-761 KYGEKYSVYPMTE
+761 YGEKYRIYPMTE
-774 CLNIASPYVNYIYMK
+774 CLNIASPYVNHIFMK

-809 ILSPEDL
+809 ILHPEDL
-816 QAKLEAQENDLHEII
+816 QAKLEAHEKDLYEII

-838 YVNKQSTYEM
+838 YGNKQSTYEM

-856 NINLTNNVK
+856 NIKLSRNVK

-878 KKKIS
+878 KNKIS

-903 NMLYTGLEKV
+903 NMLYTGLEKI

-950 SEVTHMTL
+950 SEVTKMIL

-968 NLAQYATGL
+968 NLAKYATGL
-977 AILNKEVEEKA
+977 AILNKEVEENA
-988 VYEVMKE
+988 TYEVMKE
-995 VFKDIIKDS
+995 VFKEITNDR
-1004 KTATKIAKTLK
+1004 KTASKLAKTLK
-1015 FGQELTSAMLQDEA
+1015 FGQEITNAMLTDEA
-1029 AKKFAADR
+1029 AKNFAEDR
-1037 GGAVQELINN
+1037 GGALKELIDK
-1047 KGQGWIINTAR
+1047 KGHNTAQ

-1091 YSNIYKTYN
+1091 YSNIYKNYN
-1100 SYNSKTSADELKKA
+1100 AYNSKTSADELKKM

-1126 KIFSA
+1126 KILSA

>member
-1 MSMKKVAGIT
+1 MSIKRVAGIT
-11 ALFTAMA
+11 ALITAMA
-18 FVNSA
+18 FVNSVS
-23 NDLTIIGDNNV
+23 DLTIIGNNNV
-34 CYAKVVRRV
+34 CYAKVVRRI
-43 TRNVVIQKKSQPA
+43 THNVLIQKKSQPA
-56 DNAQSTPKFGTSY
+56 DNAQSPTQFVVKDII
-69 TETEPS
+69 TEPS
-75 HREIGDTP
+75 HAETGDTP
-83 DSDFE
+83 DSETVRVD
-88 VWKEKQENTKLKE
+88 KTTDNKNLKK
-101 NKDLKIDVVPVDGID
+101 NQDLNLVTVPANGID
-116 YRLGETTVQIEQY
+116 NRLGDTTVQVEQY
-129 MKANPRSGF
+129 MKANPQSGF
-138 SVVTALNNY
+138 SVISALTD
-147 GKYNEYLNNS
+147 YNQYDEYLNNN
-157 YKTYVFKTKNFNAPI
+157 YKTYVFKTNNFNAPI
-172 VEPITVDG
+172 TEPITVNG

-190 ALQSENYEL
+190 ALQSDCYEL
-199 TVNGNLIICGNGSI
+199 TVKGNLIICGNGSV

-221 ATGLNTVR
+221 ATGLNTVY

-243 SFTEQSY
+243 SFAEQSY
-250 GFTMP
+250 GFAMP
-255 ANYARSTQKLNF
+255 ANYSRSTQKLNF
-267 SSSGT
+267 ASSGT

-282 YYNLKQVSKTQTKY
+282 YYNLKQVSKTQIKY
-296 LTDVPKPEVPS
+296 LTDVPKPDVPS

-314 GDVNGDGVVNDADV
+314 GDVNGDSVVNDADV

-339 GDSAIN
+339 GENAID

-382 DAEINTKYSQYKKY
+382 DAEINAKYLQYKKY
-396 LTQAKTYYVQGTD
+396 LTHHKTYYIQNTD
-409 WTSLIDSNGSIVI
+409 LTSLSNSYGEIRI
-422 DGNVILD
+422 PGNLILD
-429 KQLKSIDRL
+429 QQLKRLNTSNYAINIEGSLVFLGKAAANAIANIYGTFYYSPEKVSISNDYIGPNLDANVYGDVYINSNPYNRL
-438 ANKIE
+438 ADRDKYGVEKIKIRRNDTLGYGIYFAPNAYME
-443 IQGSLIFIKNAG
+443 LEDLSCIKNAFIPY
-455 GRLTVTNGSGWNY
+455 S
-468 LHKILGNLYYNPDK
+468 
-482 NVINDSYRGPN
+482 INRPINASPLFFYDSSMTDSYVSGEN
-493 LYVDVYGD
+493 LFRDSDLKYISIKYNDF
-501 IYVMSNPYS
+501 P
-510 RLSERKKYGDESLII
+510 KYG
-525 RYKGDRVR
+525 
-533 RNVYFAPDAYMHI
+533 FMH
-546 SGING
+546 G
-551 PQYIN
+551 YRDY
-556 FLSNMQCSDS
+556 LL
-566 YTSIY
+566 
-571 YWDDI
+571 
-576 VWGNYYSDDRYF
+576 
-588 KNEDNQYI
+588 E
-596 KIIFTK
+596 
-602 FIENDFSRIDGVQAN
+602 
-617 LISSKYKGRISA
+617 SKYKGRIKA
-629 LTTLLLQDE
+629 IVALLLNNNT
-638 SSAIEKLPFLKVE
+638 SRLEKLPFIKIE
-651 RANNNKKVSVVDIN
+651 RAGTYRQATIYDSDEEIHF
-665 GKELYYVK
+665 YVK
-673 ISQNANTSWKGY
+673 INKNNGVY
-685 FGIAGK
+685 RGVFNHYGK
-691 EYQFD
+691 EYSFD
-696 ILMINGY
+696 VILSNGY
-703 RNFKEKLAAILKNPS
+703 SDFSKRLSDALNGASDNLGAK
-718 ISPKENSG
+718 SG
-726 YSAIIRS
+726 YKAIIRS
-733 IFECGVDYGLTTFG
+733 VFESGFDYYLYTHG
-747 SYGSFVFKNKVIVN
+747 SSREFACQTRTSVN
-761 KYGEKYSVYPMTE
+761 NYGEKYYTYPIVE
-774 CLNIASPYVNYIYMK
+774 CLNIAGPYVDFIFMK

-816 QAKLEAQENDLHEII
+816 QAKLEAHKKDLYEII

-838 YVNKQSTYEM
+838 YGNKQSTYEM

-856 NINLTNNVK
+856 NIKLTKNVK

-878 KKKIS
+878 KNKIS

-894 GINFVSDIS
+894 GINFVFDIS

-927 KYDMSWSVHGILV
+927 KYDMSWSVNGILA

-968 NLAQYATGL
+968 YLAQYATGL

>member
-1 MSMKKVAGIT
+1 MSMKRVAGIT
-11 ALFTAMA
+11 ALITAMA

-23 NDLTIIGDNNV
+23 NDLTIVGDNNV

-43 TRNVVIQKKSQPA
+43 TRNVVIQKKPQLA
-56 DNAQSTPKFGTSY
+56 DNAQSTPKFDTSY
-69 TETEPS
+69 TETEPN
-75 HREIGDTP
+75 HTETCDIP
-83 DSDFE
+83 DSETVRVD
-88 VWKEKQENTKLKE
+88 KTTDNKNLKK
-101 NKDLKIDVVPVDGID
+101 NQDLSLVTVPANGVDN
-116 YRLGETTVQIEQY
+116 RLGDTTVQIEQY
-129 MKANPRSGF
+129 MKANPQSGF
-138 SVVTALNNY
+138 SVISALTDYDQY
-147 GKYNEYLNNS
+147 GEYLNNN
-157 YKTYVFKTKNFNAPI
+157 YKTYVFKTNNFNAPI
-172 VEPITVDG
+172 TEPITVNG
-180 NLIIEESMYI
+180 NLIIEEGMYI
-190 ALQSENYEL
+190 ALQSDSYEL
-199 TVNGNLIICGNGSI
+199 TVNGNLIIRGNGSI

-221 ATGLNTVR
+221 ATGLNTVQ
-229 VEGNIIF
+229 VKGNIIF

-243 SFTEQSY
+243 SFAEQSY
-250 GFTMP
+250 GFAMP

-267 SSSGT
+267 ASSGT

-296 LTDVPKPEVPS
+296 LTDVPKPDVPS

-314 GDVNGDGVVNDADV
+314 GDVNGDSVVNDADV
-328 ELLRK
+328 EMLRK

-339 GDSAIN
+339 GENAID

-369 EESKIKSP
+369 EESKVKSP
-377 LIELT
+377 LIILT
-382 DAEINTKYSQYKKY
+382 NEEINTKYSQYKKY
-396 LTQAKTYYVQGTD
+396 LTKSKTYYVQGTD
-409 WTSLIDSNGSIVI
+409 WTSLIDSNGGIVI

-455 GRLTVTNGSGWNY
+455 GRLTVPNGKGGNY
-468 LHKILGNLYYNPDK
+468 IHTILGNLYYNPNK
-482 NVINDSYRGPN
+482 NVISESYSGSN
-493 LYVDVYGD
+493 FYIEAYGD
-501 IYVMSNPYS
+501 IYIMSNPYS
-510 RLSERKKYGDESLII
+510 SLSERKKYGEESLII
-525 RYKGDRVR
+525 RYKGDGVR
-533 RNVYFAPDAYMHI
+533 RNVYFAPDTYMTI
-546 SGING
+546 IGING

-556 FLSNMQCSDS
+556 FLSNIQCPDS
-566 YTSIY
+566 GYIG
-571 YWDDI
+571 YWNDI
-576 VWGNYYSDDRYF
+576 VWRNYYSDERYF
-588 KNEDNQYI
+588 RNEDNQYI
-596 KIIFTK
+596 KIIFNN
-602 FIENDFSRIDGVQAN
+602 FIDTDFSRIDGVPSN
-617 LISSKYKGRISA
+617 LLISKYKGRISA
-629 LTTLLLQDE
+629 LTTLLLQDG
-638 SSAIEKLPFLKVE
+638 SSAIEKLPFLKIE
-651 RANNNKKVSVVDIN
+651 RSNYRKASIIDAN
-665 GKELYYVK
+665 GKEHYYVK

-696 ILMINGY
+696 ILISNGY
-703 RNFKEKLAAILKNPS
+703 RDFKEKLATILKNPN
-718 ISPKENSG
+718 ISQKEDSG

-733 IFECGVDYGLTTFG
+733 IFESGFDYCLSTFG
-747 SYGSFVFKNKVIVN
+747 SYDSFAFRYNVVMNR
-761 KYGEKYSVYPMTE
+761 YGEKYRIYPMTE
-774 CLNIASPYVNYIYMK
+774 CLNIASPYVNHIFMK

-809 ILSPEDL
+809 ILHPEDL
-816 QAKLEAQENDLHEII
+816 QAKLEAHEKDLYEII

-838 YVNKQSTYEM
+838 YGNKQSTYEM

-856 NINLTNNVK
+856 NIKLSRNVK

-878 KKKIS
+878 KNKIS

-903 NMLYTGLEKV
+903 NMLYTGLEKI

-950 SEVTHMTL
+950 SEVTKMIL

-968 NLAQYATGL
+968 NLAKYAIGL
-977 AILNKEVEEKA
+977 AILNKEVEENA
-988 VYEVMKE
+988 TYEVMKE
-995 VFKDIIKDS
+995 VFKEITNDR
-1004 KTATKIAKTLK
+1004 KTASKLAKTLK
-1015 FGQELTSAMLQDEA
+1015 FGQEITNAMLTDEA
-1029 AKKFAADR
+1029 AKNFAEDR
-1037 GGAVQELINN
+1037 GGALKELIDK
-1047 KGQGWIINTAR
+1047 KGHNTAQ

-1091 YSNIYKTYN
+1091 YSNIYKNYN
-1100 SYNSKTSADELKKA
+1100 AYNSKTSADELKKM

-1126 KIFSA
+1126 KILSA

>member
-1 MSMKKVAGIT
+1 MSMKRVAGIT
-11 ALFTAMA
+11 ALITAMA

-23 NDLTIIGDNNV
+23 NDLTIVGDNNV

-43 TRNVVIQKKSQPA
+43 TRNVVIQKKPQLA
-56 DNAQSTPKFGTSY
+56 DNAQSTPKFDTSY
-69 TETEPS
+69 TETEPN
-75 HREIGDTP
+75 HTETCDIP
-83 DSDFE
+83 DSETVRVD
-88 VWKEKQENTKLKE
+88 KTTDNKNLKK
-101 NKDLKIDVVPVDGID
+101 NQDLSLVTVPANGVDN
-116 YRLGETTVQIEQY
+116 RLGDTTVQIEQY
-129 MKANPRSGF
+129 MKANPQSGF
-138 SVVTALNNY
+138 SVISALTDYDQY
-147 GKYNEYLNNS
+147 GEYLNNN
-157 YKTYVFKTKNFNAPI
+157 YKTYVFKTNNFNAPI
-172 VEPITVDG
+172 TEPITVNG
-180 NLIIEESMYI
+180 NLIIEEGMYI
-190 ALQSENYEL
+190 ALQSDSYEL
-199 TVNGNLIICGNGSI
+199 TVNGNLIIRGNGSI

-221 ATGLNTVR
+221 ATGLNTVQ
-229 VEGNIIF
+229 VKGNIIF

-243 SFTEQSY
+243 SFAEQSY
-250 GFTMP
+250 GFAMP

-267 SSSGT
+267 ASSGT

-296 LTDVPKPEVPS
+296 LTDVPKPDVPS

-314 GDVNGDGVVNDADV
+314 GDVNGDSVVNDADV

-339 GDSAIN
+339 GENAID

-369 EESKIKSP
+369 EESKVKSP
-377 LIELT
+377 LIILT
-382 DAEINTKYSQYKKY
+382 NEEINTKYSQYKKY
-396 LTQAKTYYVQGTD
+396 LTKSKTYYVQGTD
-409 WTSLIDSNGSIVI
+409 WTSLIDSNGGIVI

-455 GRLTVTNGSGWNY
+455 GRLTVPNGKGGNY
-468 LHKILGNLYYNPDK
+468 IHTILGNLYYNPNK
-482 NVINDSYRGPN
+482 NVISESYSGSN
-493 LYVDVYGD
+493 FYIEAYGD
-501 IYVMSNPYS
+501 IYIMSNPYS
-510 RLSERKKYGDESLII
+510 SLSERKKYGEESLII
-525 RYKGDRVR
+525 RYKGDGVR
-533 RNVYFAPDAYMHI
+533 RNVYFAPDTYMTI
-546 SGING
+546 IGING

-556 FLSNMQCSDS
+556 FLSNIQCPDS
-566 YTSIY
+566 GYIG
-571 YWDDI
+571 YWNDI
-576 VWGNYYSDDRYF
+576 VWRNYYSDERYF
-588 KNEDNQYI
+588 RNEDNQYI
-596 KIIFTK
+596 KIIFNN
-602 FIENDFSRIDGVQAN
+602 FIDTDFSRIDGVPSN
-617 LISSKYKGRISA
+617 LLISKYKGRISA
-629 LTTLLLQDE
+629 LTTLLLQDG
-638 SSAIEKLPFLKVE
+638 SSAIEKLPFLKIE
-651 RANNNKKVSVVDIN
+651 RSNYRKASIIDAN
-665 GKELYYVK
+665 GKEHYYVK

-696 ILMINGY
+696 ILISNGY
-703 RNFKEKLAAILKNPS
+703 RDFKEKLATILKNPN
-718 ISPKENSG
+718 ISQKEDSG

-733 IFECGVDYGLTTFG
+733 IFESGFDYCLSTFG
-747 SYGSFVFKNKVIVN
+747 SYDSFAFRYNVVMNR
-761 KYGEKYSVYPMTE
+761 YGEKYRIYPMTE
-774 CLNIASPYVNYIYMK
+774 CLNIASPYVNHIFMK

-809 ILSPEDL
+809 ILHPEDL
-816 QAKLEAQENDLHEII
+816 QAKLEAHEKDLYEII

-838 YVNKQSTYEM
+838 YGNKQSTYEM

-856 NINLTNNVK
+856 NIKLSRNVK

-878 KKKIS
+878 KNKIS

-903 NMLYTGLEKV
+903 NMLYTGLEKI

-950 SEVTHMTL
+950 SEVTKMIL

-968 NLAQYATGL
+968 NLAKYATGL
-977 AILNKEVEEKA
+977 AILNKEVEENA
-988 VYEVMKE
+988 TYEVMKE
-995 VFKDIIKDS
+995 VFKEITNDR
-1004 KTATKIAKTLK
+1004 KTASKLAKTLK
-1015 FGQELTSAMLQDEA
+1015 FGQEITNAMLTDEA
-1029 AKKFAADR
+1029 AKNFAEDR
-1037 GGAVQELINN
+1037 GGALKELIDK
-1047 KGQGWIINTAR
+1047 KGHNTAQ

-1091 YSNIYKTYN
+1091 YSNIYKNYN
-1100 SYNSKTSADELKKA
+1100 AYNSKTSADKLKKM

-1126 KIFSA
+1126 KILSA

>member
-1 MSMKKVAGIT
+1 MSMKRVAGIT
-11 ALFTAMA
+11 ALITAMA

-23 NDLTIIGDNNV
+23 NDLTIVGDNNV

-43 TRNVVIQKKSQPA
+43 TRNVVIQKKPQLA
-56 DNAQSTPKFGTSY
+56 DNAQSTPKFDTSY
-69 TETEPS
+69 TETEPN
-75 HREIGDTP
+75 HTETCDIP
-83 DSDFE
+83 DSETVRVD
-88 VWKEKQENTKLKE
+88 KTTDNKNLKK
-101 NKDLKIDVVPVDGID
+101 NQDLSLVTVPANGVDN
-116 YRLGETTVQIEQY
+116 RLGDTTVQIEQY
-129 MKANPRSGF
+129 MKANPQSGF
-138 SVVTALNNY
+138 SVISALTDYDQY
-147 GKYNEYLNNS
+147 GEYLNNN
-157 YKTYVFKTKNFNAPI
+157 YKTYVFKTNNFNAPI
-172 VEPITVDG
+172 TEPITVNG
-180 NLIIEESMYI
+180 NLIIEEGMYI
-190 ALQSENYEL
+190 ALQSDSYEL
-199 TVNGNLIICGNGSI
+199 TVNGNLIIRGNGSI

-221 ATGLNTVR
+221 ATGLNTVQ
-229 VEGNIIF
+229 VKGNIIF

-243 SFTEQSY
+243 SFAEQSY
-250 GFTMP
+250 GFAMP

-267 SSSGT
+267 ASSGT

-296 LTDVPKPEVPS
+296 LTDVPKPDVPS

-314 GDVNGDGVVNDADV
+314 GDVNGDSVVNDADV
-328 ELLRK
+328 EMLRK

-339 GDSAIN
+339 GENAID

-369 EESKIKSP
+369 EESKVKSP
-377 LIELT
+377 LIILT
-382 DAEINTKYSQYKKY
+382 NEEINTKYSQYKKY
-396 LTQAKTYYVQGTD
+396 LTKSKTYYVQGTD
-409 WTSLIDSNGSIVI
+409 WTSLIDSNGGIVI

-455 GRLTVTNGSGWNY
+455 GRLTVPNGKGGNY
-468 LHKILGNLYYNPDK
+468 IHTILGNLYYNPNK
-482 NVINDSYRGPN
+482 NVISESYSGSN
-493 LYVDVYGD
+493 FYIEAYGD
-501 IYVMSNPYS
+501 IYIMSNPYS
-510 RLSERKKYGDESLII
+510 SLSERKKYGEESLII
-525 RYKGDRVR
+525 RYKGDGVR
-533 RNVYFAPDAYMHI
+533 RNVYFAPDTYMTI
-546 SGING
+546 IGING

-556 FLSNMQCSDS
+556 FLSNIQCPDS
-566 YTSIY
+566 GYIG
-571 YWDDI
+571 YWNDI
-576 VWGNYYSDDRYF
+576 VWRNYYSDERYF
-588 KNEDNQYI
+588 RNEDNQYI
-596 KIIFTK
+596 KIIFNN
-602 FIENDFSRIDGVQAN
+602 FIDTDFSRIDGVPSN
-617 LISSKYKGRISA
+617 LLISKYKGRISA
-629 LTTLLLQDE
+629 LTTLLLQDG
-638 SSAIEKLPFLKVE
+638 SSAIEKLPFLKIE
-651 RANNNKKVSVVDIN
+651 RSNYRKASIIDAN
-665 GKELYYVK
+665 GKEHYYVK

-696 ILMINGY
+696 ILISNGY
-703 RNFKEKLAAILKNPS
+703 RDFKEKLATILKNPN
-718 ISPKENSG
+718 ISQKEDSG

-733 IFECGVDYGLTTFG
+733 IFESGFDYCLSTFG
-747 SYGSFVFKNKVIVN
+747 SYDSFAFRYNVVMNR
-761 KYGEKYSVYPMTE
+761 YGEKYRIYPMTE
-774 CLNIASPYVNYIYMK
+774 CLNIASPYVNHIFMK

-809 ILSPEDL
+809 ILHPEDL
-816 QAKLEAQENDLHEII
+816 QAKLEAHEKDLYEII

-838 YVNKQSTYEM
+838 YGNKQSTYEM

-856 NINLTNNVK
+856 NIKLSRNVK

-878 KKKIS
+878 KNKIS

-903 NMLYTGLEKV
+903 NMLYTGLEKI

-950 SEVTHMTL
+950 SEVTKMIL

-968 NLAQYATGL
+968 NLAKYATGL
-977 AILNKEVEEKA
+977 AILNKEVEENA
-988 VYEVMKE
+988 TYEVMKE
-995 VFKDIIKDS
+995 VFKEITNDR
-1004 KTATKIAKTLK
+1004 KTASKLAKTLK
-1015 FGQELTSAMLQDEA
+1015 FGQEITNAMLTDEA
-1029 AKKFAADR
+1029 AKNFAEDR
-1037 GGAVQELINN
+1037 GGALKELIDK
-1047 KGQGWIINTAR
+1047 KGHNTAQ

-1091 YSNIYKTYN
+1091 YSNIYKNYN
-1100 SYNSKTSADELKKA
+1100 AYNSKTSADELKKM

-1126 KIFSA
+1126 KILSA

>member
-1 MSMKKVAGIT
+1 MSMKRVAGIT
-11 ALFTAMA
+11 ALITAMA

-23 NDLTIIGDNNV
+23 NDLTIVGDNNV

-43 TRNVVIQKKSQPA
+43 TRNVVIQKKPQLA
-56 DNAQSTPKFGTSY
+56 DNAQSTPKFDTSY
-69 TETEPS
+69 TETEPN
-75 HREIGDTP
+75 HTETCDIP
-83 DSDFE
+83 DSETVIVD
-88 VWKEKQENTKLKE
+88 KTTDNKNLKK
-101 NKDLKIDVVPVDGID
+101 NQDLSLVTVPANGVDN
-116 YRLGETTVQIEQY
+116 RLGDTTVQIEQY
-129 MKANPRSGF
+129 MKANPQSGF
-138 SVVTALNNY
+138 SVISALTDYDQY
-147 GKYNEYLNNS
+147 GEYLNNN
-157 YKTYVFKTKNFNAPI
+157 YKTYVFKTNNFNAPI
-172 VEPITVDG
+172 TEPITVNG
-180 NLIIEESMYI
+180 NLIIEEGMYI
-190 ALQSENYEL
+190 ALQSDSYEL
-199 TVNGNLIICGNGSI
+199 TVNGNLIIRGNGSI

-221 ATGLNTVR
+221 ATGLNTVQ
-229 VEGNIIF
+229 VKGNIIF

-243 SFTEQSY
+243 SFAEQSY
-250 GFTMP
+250 GFAMP

-267 SSSGT
+267 ASSGT

-296 LTDVPKPEVPS
+296 LTDVPKPDVPS

-314 GDVNGDGVVNDADV
+314 GDVNGDSVVNDADV
-328 ELLRK
+328 EMLRK

-339 GDSAIN
+339 GENAID

-369 EESKIKSP
+369 EESKVKSP
-377 LIELT
+377 LIILT
-382 DAEINTKYSQYKKY
+382 NEEINTKYSQYKKY
-396 LTQAKTYYVQGTD
+396 LTKSKTYYVQGTD
-409 WTSLIDSNGSIVI
+409 WTSLIDSNGGIVI

-455 GRLTVTNGSGWNY
+455 GRLTVPNGKGGNY
-468 LHKILGNLYYNPDK
+468 IHTILGNLYYNPNK
-482 NVINDSYRGPN
+482 NVISESYSGSN
-493 LYVDVYGD
+493 FYIEAYGD
-501 IYVMSNPYS
+501 IYIMSNPYS
-510 RLSERKKYGDESLII
+510 SLSERKKYGEESLII
-525 RYKGDRVR
+525 RYKGDGVR
-533 RNVYFAPDAYMHI
+533 RNVYFAPDTYMTI
-546 SGING
+546 IGING

-556 FLSNMQCSDS
+556 FLSNIQCPDS
-566 YTSIY
+566 GYIG
-571 YWDDI
+571 YWNDI
-576 VWGNYYSDDRYF
+576 VWRNYYSDERYF
-588 KNEDNQYI
+588 RNEDNQYI
-596 KIIFTK
+596 KIIFNN
-602 FIENDFSRIDGVQAN
+602 FIDTDFSRIDGVPSN
-617 LISSKYKGRISA
+617 LLISKYKGRISA
-629 LTTLLLQDE
+629 LTTLLLQDG
-638 SSAIEKLPFLKVE
+638 SSAIEKLPFLKIE
-651 RANNNKKVSVVDIN
+651 RSNYRKASIIDAN
-665 GKELYYVK
+665 GKEHYYVK

-696 ILMINGY
+696 ILISNGY
-703 RNFKEKLAAILKNPS
+703 RDFKEKLATILKNPN
-718 ISPKENSG
+718 ISQKEDSG

-733 IFECGVDYGLTTFG
+733 IFESGFDYCLSTFG
-747 SYGSFVFKNKVIVN
+747 SYDSFAFRYNVVMNR
-761 KYGEKYSVYPMTE
+761 YGEKYRIYPMTE
-774 CLNIASPYVNYIYMK
+774 CLNIASPYVNHIFMK

-809 ILSPEDL
+809 ILHPEDL
-816 QAKLEAQENDLHEII
+816 QAKLEAHEKDLYEII

-838 YVNKQSTYEM
+838 YGNKQSTYEM

-856 NINLTNNVK
+856 NIKLSRNVK

-878 KKKIS
+878 KNKIS

-894 GINFVSDIS
+894 GINFVFDIS
-903 NMLYTGLEKV
+903 NMLHTGLEKV

-950 SEVTHMTL
+950 SEVTKMIL

-977 AILNKEVEEKA
+977 SILNKEVEENA
-988 VYEVMKE
+988 TYEVMKE
-995 VFKDIIKDS
+995 VFKEITNDR
-1004 KTATKIAKTLK
+1004 KTASKLAKTLK
-1015 FGQELTSAMLQDEA
+1015 FGQEITNAMLTDEA
-1029 AKKFAADR
+1029 AKNFAEDR
-1037 GGAVQELINN
+1037 GGALKELIDK
-1047 KGQGWIINTAR
+1047 KGHNTAQ

-1065 EKYVPNGKNIVKAVD
+1065 EKYVPNGKNIVKAVN

-1091 YSNIYKTYN
+1091 YSNIYKNYN
-1100 SYNSKTSADELKKA
+1100 AYNSKTSADELKKM

-1126 KIFSA
+1126 KILSA